1 MADQCLEMYNFF
13 SLKKIPP
20 PQEVLS
26 CCPAEIYLCY
36 FVETSYFSGPPWCRP
51 LLTLSCDNYD
61 LNDVWP
67 HGPIG
72 KHILLNILPC
82 QFKFY
87 LVRPCW
93 PHRHH
98 RYLHLLVQL
107 LQFSLS
113 PWRYPQFSWAL
124 IALNSI
130 LDTVQIILI
139 LENTFKHHMGL
150 EGEPRDKQFPIRS
163 LFWKVSVFSQT
174 IVSKTVISE
183 TVFSKTVFLKSVF
196 LKFLWAQLV
205 VEEELI
211 EPKHFWPE
219 IFRAQTFWPKSYIW
233 FYCIFL
239 LISHHF

>member
-13 SLKKIPP
+13 SLQKIPP
-20 PQEVLS
+20 PPKKY
-26 CCPAEIYLCY
+26 CPAEIYLCY

-72 KHILLNILPC
+72 EHILLNILPC

-150 EGEPRDKQFPIRS
+150 EGVPRDTQFPIK
-163 LFWKVSVFSQT
+163 WK
-174 IVSKTVISE
+174 
-183 TVFSKTVFLKSVF
+183 
-196 LKFLWAQLV
+196 
-205 VEEELI
+205 
-211 EPKHFWPE
+211 EPF
-219 IFRAQTFWPKSYIW
+219 F
-233 FYCIFL
+233 
-239 LISHHF
+239 